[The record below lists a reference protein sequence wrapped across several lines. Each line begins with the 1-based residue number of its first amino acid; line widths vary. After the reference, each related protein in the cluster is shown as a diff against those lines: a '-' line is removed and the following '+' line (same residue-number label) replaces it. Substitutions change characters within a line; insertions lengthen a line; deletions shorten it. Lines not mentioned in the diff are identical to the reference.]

1 MLTVVPPPL
10 AARSVTGDVLEH
22 HRPVLT
28 AHCRRLL
35 GSRWA
40 AEDAVQE
47 TLLRAWRG
55 GDRFQGRSQL
65 GTWLLRIATNVCLDE
80 LSGGRRHG
88 VPAAIEDVEDLA
100 ADPDARGPE
109 ADPADVA
116 VRRETL
122 RLACVVALRCLPP
135 RQRAVL
141 VLCRVLRLRASEAAE
156 LLGTSEASVNSAL
169 QRARASLLA
178 ADVGAD
184 AVDDVVDAP
193 RRALLA
199 RYVAAFATSDVEALV
214 GLALEEAGVV
224 PPAPSALR
232 PVPPVDAAPARL
244 AA

>member
-1 MLTVVPPPL
+1 
-10 AARSVTGDVLEH
+10 VTGDVLDTTARCSPPTAAACSARAGRRGR
-22 HRPVLT
+22 RPG
-28 AHCRRLL
+28 A
-35 GSRWA
+35 
-40 AEDAVQE
+40 
-47 TLLRAWRG
+47 LLRAWRG
-55 GDRFQGRSQL
+55 SDRFQGRSQL

-88 VPAAIEDVEDLA
+88 APAMIDDVEDLPG
-100 ADPDARGPE
+100 DPDARGPE

-116 VRRETL
+116 VRSETL

-141 VLCRVLRLRASEAAE
+141 VLCRVLRLRAGEAAE

-178 ADVGAD
+178 ADVAAD

-199 RYVAAFATSDVEALV
+199 RYVAAFASSDVEALV
-214 GLALEEAGVV
+214 GLALEEAGMV
-224 PPAPSALR
+224 PPAPTALR
-232 PVPPVDAAPARL
+232 PVPPTDAAPARL